1 MNPNLVDIPSSG
13 GLMQVRGRE
22 ERMSFVEDFE
32 EIYHFRLLYRLNQA
46 SLSAPPILPSFRCV
60 PLTKTHT
67 PSLSL
72 SLTLSHCLSYD
83 SQEAVFSPDIWV
95 LAVRWAGE
103 GLRGV
108 QEGGEERHRDG
119 GKGGE
124 VLLHEVIRQS
134 AWPSPNHRLHLHVRV
149 LLISLGNHCKTRQD
163 KTNQTLR

>member
-32 EIYHFRLLYRLNQA
+32 EIYHFRLLYRLNRA

-72 SLTLSHCLSYD
+72 SLSLIVCLTTRRKPY
-83 SQEAVFSPDIWV
+83 FHPIFGC
-95 LAVRWAGE
+95 LRYAGP
-103 GLRGV
+103 
-108 QEGGEERHRDG
+108 
-119 GKGGE
+119 GKGYEVYKRVVKKDTETGE
-124 VLLHEVIRQS
+124 KEEKYCFTRS
-134 AWPSPNHRLHLHVRV
+134 FDRV
-149 LLISLGNHCKTRQD
+149 PGPPQITDCISMSVSF
-163 KTNQTLR
+163 